1 MLYVLSSILHSVV
14 IPAMVNAYSVRLTLQ
29 LSALITFVKF
39 VATGFIVALGVYH
52 LATGKCVCV
61 CVCVCVCACVRARVR
76 ARARVCTCMC
86 VDMCVVCMCMC
97 VYVCVCVCV
106 CMLYIV

>member
-1 MLYVLSSILHSVV
+1 MLYVLSSILYSVA

-61 CVCVCVCACVRARVR
+61 RVCVRVS
-76 ARARVCTCMC
+76 TH
-86 VDMCVVCMCMC
+86 VCMHMHVCGYVCSMY
-97 VYVCVCVCV
+97 VYVCIRVCM

>member
-1 MLYVLSSILHSVV
+1 MLYVLSSILYFVA
-14 IPAMVNAYSVRLTLQ
+14 IPAMVNAYSVKLTLQ

-61 CVCVCVCACVRARVR
+61 RVR
-76 ARARVCTCMC
+76 VHMSTH
-86 VDMCVVCMCMC
+86 MC
-97 VYVCVCVCV
+97 VYAHAYVWICV
-106 CMLYIV
+106 